1 LADLAEHGVIA
12 YTNFAS
18 GNEWQ
23 FTGPDGSASVRTR
36 SIVRCNNGDTC
47 RSIAMAGGG
56 IALQPSFMV
65 ADDLRKGD
73 LVEILPEYQSVELG
87 IYVVY
92 PTRKHLATKVRVLI
106 NFLAER
112 FANPQWEQ

>member
-1 LADLAEHGVIA
+1 
-12 YTNFAS
+12 
-18 GNEWQ
+18 
-23 FTGPDGSASVRTR
+23 
-36 SIVRCNNGDTC
+36 
-47 RSIAMAGGG
+47 
-56 IALQPSFMV
+56 MV

>member
-1 LADLAEHGVIA
+1 L
-12 YTNFAS
+12 
-18 GNEWQ
+18 
-23 FTGPDGSASVRTR
+23 
-36 SIVRCNNGDTC
+36 
-47 RSIAMAGGG
+47 AGGG

-65 ADDLRKGD
+65 AQDLRAGA
-73 LVEILPEYQSVELG
+73 LVEILPEYQSIELG

-112 FANPQWEQ
+112 FARPQWEQ